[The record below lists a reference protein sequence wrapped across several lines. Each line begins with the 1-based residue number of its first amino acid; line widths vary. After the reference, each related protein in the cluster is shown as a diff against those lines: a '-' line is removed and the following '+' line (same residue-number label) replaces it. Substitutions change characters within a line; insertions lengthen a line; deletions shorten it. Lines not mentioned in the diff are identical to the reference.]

1 MRATRT
7 ITPLV
12 ALMFALIAGAC
23 ASTGGATAVRSNP
36 DLLTR
41 EEIMGAESSNLY
53 QVVERLRPR
62 WLRPR
67 ANQSFSQLST
77 DIVVFQGQTML
88 GTPEVLRQLTP
99 SVAARI
105 RFLDGATAAAS
116 LPGLGSRH
124 VGGAIVIDTFVDR

>member
-1 MRATRT
+1 MRASRT
-7 ITPLV
+7 TTPIV
-12 ALMFALIAGAC
+12 ALLFALVTAAC

-41 EEIMGAESSNLY
+41 EEVMAAEATNLY
-53 QVVERLRPR
+53 QVIERLRPR

-67 ANQSFSQLST
+67 ANQSFTNLPT
-77 DIVVFQGQTML
+77 DIVVYQGQTML
-88 GTPEVLRQLTP
+88 GTTEVLRQLTP

-105 RFLDGATAAAS
+105 RFLDGPTAAAS

-124 VGGAIVIDTFVDR
+124 VAGAIVIDTFVDR